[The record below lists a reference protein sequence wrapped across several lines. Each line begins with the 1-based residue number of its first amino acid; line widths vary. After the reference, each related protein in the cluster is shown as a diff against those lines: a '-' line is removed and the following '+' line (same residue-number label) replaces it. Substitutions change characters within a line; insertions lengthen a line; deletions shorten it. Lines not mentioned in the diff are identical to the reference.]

1 MKPSEYKQM
10 MNYLTRPKKDTIRL
24 PVTKYDTQI
33 LDPIKTPPTKMEKHI
48 IDTVLNMM
56 TLKQKIK
63 LFSMIQSQDYSQI
76 KINLLLIK
84 MQIQL
89 VFIMTYTKNM
99 YPIFKRKKSSL
110 DLRKKN

>member
-10 MNYLTRPKKDTIRL
+10 MNYLTRPK
-24 PVTKYDTQI
+24 
-33 LDPIKTPPTKMEKHI
+33 
-48 IDTVLNMM
+48 
-56 TLKQKIK
+56 KQKIK